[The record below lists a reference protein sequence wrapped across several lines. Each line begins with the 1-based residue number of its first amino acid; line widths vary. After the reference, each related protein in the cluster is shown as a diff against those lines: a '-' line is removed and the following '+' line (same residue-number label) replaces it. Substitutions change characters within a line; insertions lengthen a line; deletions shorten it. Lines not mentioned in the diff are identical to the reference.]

1 MLRAVCGRSLCGGG
15 VVCAPYNVQ
24 LQSRRRRRGDCLD
37 LVRCDCYCDCV
48 WMGRDG
54 VMCDVFIRVFVLLLS
69 LIVYCTDFIVLF
81 GYAVSA
87 ARALV
92 DKNLYIVVFI

>member
-1 MLRAVCGRSLCGGG
+1 
-15 VVCAPYNVQ
+15 
-24 LQSRRRRRGDCLD
+24 
-37 LVRCDCYCDCV
+37 
-48 WMGRDG
+48 MGRDG